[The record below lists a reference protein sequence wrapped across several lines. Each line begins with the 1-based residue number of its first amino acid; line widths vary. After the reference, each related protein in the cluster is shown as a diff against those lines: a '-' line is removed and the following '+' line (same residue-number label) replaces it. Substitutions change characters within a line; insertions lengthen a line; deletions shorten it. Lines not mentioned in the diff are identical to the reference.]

1 MEWLKKYWQF
11 FVGGLVALF
20 SILLF
25 FRKKDDVPEIIE
37 QTTKSGNDAL
47 ENIIEKNLIREE
59 KIEDLEN
66 QREEELK
73 RIEKAYEENLKKMN
87 STLKRKIKT
96 AIENGDEKRA
106 TRLLSTITGIKNL
119 D

>member
-87 STLKRKIKT
+87 STLKRKIKI
-96 AIENGDEKRA
+96 AIENGDEKKA